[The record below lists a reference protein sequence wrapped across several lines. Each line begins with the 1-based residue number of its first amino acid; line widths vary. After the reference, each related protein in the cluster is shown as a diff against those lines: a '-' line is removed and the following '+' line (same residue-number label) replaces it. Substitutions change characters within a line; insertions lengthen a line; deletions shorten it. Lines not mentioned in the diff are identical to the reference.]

1 MLFRFS
7 LNEKNVS
14 LLAFMLSFSFHSLVF
29 GVVGLHNGWRSAA
42 AVQKEAVPIELV
54 VAKKE
59 EPVQEVLPPKVEEPE
74 PPPPPKDNPPE
85 PVVEKELEKAVASP
99 LPPPPP
105 KKEAK
110 KAPVAEKKG
119 STPRISPLI
128 AKKYAKPDPEG
139 MTVPQIPAE
148 TKIDNAPPAVIPEP
162 VMGKTL
168 GKGTGAEEDAIGTI
182 KELAFGSSQGP
193 SFKNMVKPEYPE
205 FARRLGQEG
214 YVLLKVLVDETGRVK
229 KAEVVKS
236 AGRAFDEAALKA
248 IKKSTF
254 YPAREKGMP
263 IPCYVKIPIRF
274 QLVQR

>member
-1 MLFRFS
+1 MLFRFN
-7 LNEKNVS
+7 LNERNVS
-14 LLAFMLSFSFHSLVF
+14 ILAFIISFSLHSLVF
-29 GVVGLHNGWRSAA
+29 GVVGINKGWRNGGI
-42 AVQKEAVPIELV
+42 QKEPVPIELV
-54 VAKKE
+54 AVKKE
-59 EPVQEVLPPKVEEPE
+59 EPVQEVPPPKIEEPE
-74 PPPPPKDNPPE
+74 PPPPKENPSE
-85 PVVEKELEKAVASP
+85 PVAEKELEKTVSRP

-119 STPRISPLI
+119 HTPRISPLI
-128 AKKYAKPDPEG
+128 AKQYDKPDLEG
-139 MTVPQIPAE
+139 MTVPPVPADQKLE
-148 TKIDNAPPAVIPEP
+148 NAPPAVIPEP
-162 VMGKTL
+162 VMGKML
-168 GKGTGAEEDAIGTI
+168 GKGTGADEDTSGMI
-182 KELAFGSSQGP
+182 KEVAFGSNQGP

-236 AGRAFDEAALKA
+236 AGRAFDEAALEA
-248 IKKSTF
+248 IKRSTF
-254 YPAREKGMP
+254 YPAREKGVP